1 MAGKKKIGAP
11 TKYDPDRHPEYA
23 RALAIEGLTN
33 EEIAKQI
40 GINKTTLH
48 EWVKKHPDFSNSI
61 KEGKAESDAKVEM
74 SLYKRALGYTYT
86 ERKVID
92 LSDGGTRIETV
103 VKEVVPDVGAQCM
116 WLKNRRPDKWR
127 DRIQQ
132 EITGKDGGPV
142 EQVVIYIP
150 DNGRDNQIN

>member
-1 MAGKKKIGAP
+1 MAGKKKPVKKENARGRGKP
-11 TKYDPDRHPEYA
+11 TKYDPDIHPDHVK
-23 RALAIEGLTN
+23 ALAIDGLTN
-33 EEIAKQI
+33 EEIAKKLGIATSTLQEW
-40 GINKTTLH
+40 INKY
-48 EWVKKHPDFSNSI
+48 PDLSEAI
-61 KEGKAESDAKVEM
+61 KEGKEPADSKVEM

-127 DRIQQ
+127 DKQ
-132 EITGKDGGPV
+132 EIEHSGNIQIIIDKDDAGL
-142 EQVVIYIP
+142 
-150 DNGRDNQIN
+150 